1 MKKNQ
6 DKSISTIILFLS
18 GLAIIWWFYNYYLSP
33 NNQGVVEVYNL
44 KTIVSWGAKNSDL
57 LLIIYI
63 FLCLQ
68 LAGLSEF
75 KQRQDYLIVALISL
89 VFTPIGLLF
98 IKDEKEKRDE

>member
-6 DKSISTIILFLS
+6 DKSISLILLFLS
-18 GLAIIWWFYNYYLSP
+18 ALTIIWWLYNYYLILD
-33 NNQGVVEVYNL
+33 NQGVIEVYNL
-44 KTIVSWGAKNSDL
+44 KTIVAWGAKNSDL

-63 FLCLQ
+63 FLSLQ

>member
-57 LLIIYI
+57 LIIIYI
-63 FLCLQ
+63 FLKRYIL
-68 LAGLSEF
+68 ERIF
-75 KQRQDYLIVALISL
+75 IFRTN
-89 VFTPIGLLF
+89 FFNPIDTF
-98 IKDEKEKRDE
+98 